1 MRFHSGLAAPRYSSR
16 RMRITGGGLRSRA
29 LKAPKG
35 TATRPTSDRVREAL
49 FNIVADECEGAH
61 VLDLYAGTG
70 AIGLEALSRG
80 AVRAVFVERGKDALA
95 ALAHNVRALGV
106 DARAR
111 IVAAPVDRAARA
123 LQLEGARFDLVFA
136 DPPYADVKSG
146 AAVGAVGEH
155 VALLAPGAT
164 LVFEHAQRD
173 GPPALP
179 GLDLVRSRNYGDTAL
194 SFYVASAADGADG
207 AEET

>member
-1 MRFHSGLAAPRYSSR
+1 MRYPCR

-49 FNIVADECEGAH
+49 FNIVADECDGAH

-80 AVRAVFVERGKDALA
+80 AALAVFVERAKDALA
-95 ALAHNVRALGV
+95 VLADNVRTLGV

-111 IVAAPVDRAARA
+111 VVPVPVERAARA
-123 LQLEGARFDLVFA
+123 LQLEGARFNLVFA

-146 AAVGAVGEH
+146 AAVAAVGQY

-173 GPPALP
+173 AAPILL
-179 GLDLVRSRNYGDTAL
+179 GLDLVRTRNYGDTAL
-194 SFYVASAADGADG
+194 SFYAAPASAPDTPTSGGARPL
-207 AEET
+207 